1 MSCYYVTGQGFYAM
15 HQRLFLD
22 LAWRQHSGAHI
33 LTNRFHV
40 LRNILLNDMLTG
52 SVSLIRFAVYKLAY

>member
-1 MSCYYVTGQGFYAM
+1 M